1 MILAKINFTIDIKG
15 VTIDSYINLEGQ
27 QLYFFNQ
34 EDNIGKQ
41 KWIKS
46 YLERLM
52 KIDDIEIEE

>member
-1 MILAKINFTIDIKG
+1 MVRINFSIDIDG
-15 VTIDSYINLEGQ
+15 IGINSSIELEGQ

-46 YLERLM
+46 YLKDLM
-52 KIDDIEIEE
+52 KISDIKIEE

>member
-1 MILAKINFTIDIKG
+1 MAKINFSIDIDG
-15 VTIDSYINLEGQ
+15 IGINSSIELKGQ

-46 YLERLM
+46 YLKNII
-52 KIDDIEIEE
+52 KISDIETEE